1 MLGGRGLG
9 LTSSRTMA
17 LEWVAHVATA
27 TVGVA
32 GIVGTWLTANR
43 GLAHERRLATEAR
56 QQQRLENAYVDLL
69 DVAERVGHWAQLAW
83 PVRDTEPP
91 QPVPEMPSLVEQA
104 HTEALVRAFGS
115 EKVLQ
120 RMKTWRGVLREMQAL
135 DNVIRLAP
143 GDHHQAR
150 SGFDELRPQEKAARE
165 ALGDQVAVDLGHRPG
180 R

>member
-1 MLGGRGLG
+1 
-9 LTSSRTMA
+9 MA
-17 LEWVAHVATA
+17 WEWVPHVATA

-56 QQQRLENAYVDLL
+56 QQQRLENAYVGLL

-83 PVRDTEPP
+83 PVLDTDPP
-91 QPVPEMPSLVEQA
+91 RPMPELPSLAEQA

-115 EKVLQ
+115 EQ
-120 RMKTWRGVLREMQAL
+120 VLRHMKAWRDIVREMRAL
-135 DNVIRLAP
+135 DITIRLAP
-143 GDHHQAR
+143 AEHADAKAAFDGLRAR
-150 SGFDELRPQEKAARE
+150 ESTARE

>member
-1 MLGGRGLG
+1 
-9 LTSSRTMA
+9 MA
-17 LEWVAHVATA
+17 WEWVPHVATA

-56 QQQRLENAYVDLL
+56 QQQRLENAYIGLL

-83 PVRDTEPP
+83 PVFDTDPP
-91 QPVPEMPSLVEQA
+91 QPAPELPSLAEQA

-115 EKVLQ
+115 EN
-120 RMKTWRGVLREMQAL
+120 VLRQMKAWRDIVREMRTL
-135 DNVIRLAP
+135 DNTIRRAP
-143 GDHHQAR
+143 HEQSDPRQRFG
-150 SGFDELRPQEKAARE
+150 ELRATEMAARE
-165 ALGDQVAVDLGHRPG
+165 ALGDQVAVDLGHRSG

>member
-1 MLGGRGLG
+1 
-9 LTSSRTMA
+9 MA
-17 LEWVAHVATA
+17 MEWVAHVATA

-83 PVRDTEPP
+83 PVLDTDPP
-91 QPVPEMPSLVEQA
+91 APVPEMPSLVEQA

-115 EKVLQ
+115 EKVLV
-120 RMKTWRGVLREMQAL
+120 RMKVWREILREMLAL
-135 DNVIRLAP
+135 DNVIRVSP
-143 GDHHQAR
+143 GDAAEAR
-150 SGFDELRPQEKAARE
+150 RAFDELRVRERDARE
-165 ALGDQVAVDLGHRPG
+165 AIGDQVAVDLGHRPG
-180 R
+180 S